1 MLVSASTADA
11 QIGRMVAKEE
21 AKAAAKQGA
30 KAGAKTA
37 AKKVAK
43 EMAEKAVEKAAK
55 NAAKKAA
62 NEMTGEIIEHSAV
75 RAGRY
80 ALKSTYK
87 NVGGA
92 SMRSVEKMVGEK
104 EYKAVLKEV
113 SDNSL
118 EKASKAFVRKG
129 SKELASS
136 LGTKVT
142 KEVAKGGITVLT
154 KTEIKLAEK
163 KTIVKTCEKSVI
175 KSLVSECEEK
185 AIKNAEKRAIKGVIK
200 GAREEVE
207 HVLGKRAGDIWSQ
220 CFKQGSEEKTKLLLK
235 DIAGNADLHRALTK
249 NPDLLKS
256 YYQLADSPYRTDISM
271 LRYVNYGAGKYSR
284 SVSHLASS
292 VGYGDDLV
300 IKTASG
306 VHSMYDGAGNFLGTI
321 TGDARTGYVI
331 TASSESRKLLS
342 LYPMNNATYKCD
354 GITWITDH
362 QGRVS
367 KVHYTNKGKVAKVER
382 DGRITRDAVR
392 CKNDFTVNGN
402 ATHTAEL
409 YPTDEGGHLIALQN
423 GGTNDLINIVG
434 QSPRANHGVGAKSE
448 MDNIWKR
455 AENSASRAMNKGK
468 EVTTEIELNY
478 GDKFTMRPKS
488 FTLTQKVDGVIDEVP
503 IKKNKVAIDHIT
515 ITND

>member
-1 MLVSASTADA
+1 MLASATTVDA
-11 QIGRMVAKEE
+11 QLGRMAVKEE

-30 KAGAKTA
+30 KAGAKAA

-43 EMAEKAVEKAAK
+43 EMGEEAVEKAAK
-55 NAAKKAA
+55 TAAKKAA
-62 NEMTGEIIEHSAV
+62 KEITGEVIEHSAV
-75 RAGRY
+75 KAGRY

-92 SMRSVEKMVGEK
+92 SIRSVEKMVGKK
-104 EYKAVLKEV
+104 ESKTVLKEV
-113 SDNSL
+113 SENSV

-129 SKELASS
+129 GKELATSV
-136 LGTKVT
+136 GTKVAKEGT
-142 KEVAKGGITVLT
+142 KSGITVLT
-154 KTEIKLAEK
+154 KTEVKLAEK
-163 KTIVKTCEKSVI
+163 KTIVKNCEKSVT

-185 AIKNAEKRAIKGVIK
+185 AVKNAEKRAVRGVVK

-207 HVLGKRAGDIWSQ
+207 QVLGKRAGNIWSQ
-220 CFKQGSEEKTKLLLK
+220 CFKEGSEEKTKLLLK
-235 DIAGNADLHRALTK
+235 DIAENADLHKALTK

-256 YYQLADSPYRTDISM
+256 YYQLAESPFRSDVTM
-271 LRYVNYGAGKYSR
+271 LRYVNYNAGKYSR
-284 SVSHLASS
+284 SVSHIASS
-292 VGYGDDLV
+292 IGYGDDLV
-300 IKTASG
+300 IKTANG
-306 VHSMYDGAGNFLGTI
+306 AHSIYDGAGNFLGTI
-321 TGDARTGYVI
+321 TGDARKGYVI
-331 TASSESRKLLS
+331 TASSENRKLLN

-354 GITWITDH
+354 GITWITDQ

-367 KVHYTNKGKVAKVER
+367 KVHYTNKGKVTKIER
-382 DGRITRDAVR
+382 DGRVTRDAVR

-423 GGTNDLINIVG
+423 GGTNDLINLVG
-434 QSPRANHGVGAKSE
+434 QSPRANHGVGAKTE

-468 EVTTEIELNY
+468 EVTTEIEVNY
-478 GDKFTMRPKS
+478 GDKYTMRPKS
-488 FTLTQKVDGVIDEVP
+488 FTLTQKVDGVIDEIP
-503 IKKNKVAIDHIT
+503 IKRDKVAIDHVT